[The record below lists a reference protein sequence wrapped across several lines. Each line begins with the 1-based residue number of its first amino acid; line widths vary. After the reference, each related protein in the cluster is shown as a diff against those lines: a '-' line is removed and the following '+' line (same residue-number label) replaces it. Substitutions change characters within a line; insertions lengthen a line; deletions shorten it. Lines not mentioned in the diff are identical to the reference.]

1 MSGLILRQHPQEP
14 QGPVPTTQL
23 LRACQVSGE
32 QPHGSCVPAEGICT
46 LRASGSWLW
55 EMMRA
60 TVLHGCQL
68 QRGQEER
75 DPETHPY
82 GWQSTALPLG
92 TTSGSIGYASH

>member
-1 MSGLILRQHPQEP
+1 MLHRALPLNGAGSDEQLLCDELFPAAEIPVSGLILRQHPQEP
-14 QGPVPTTQL
+14 QGPIPTTQL
-23 LRACQVSGE
+23 LRACRVPGE

-68 QRGQEER
+68 Q
-75 DPETHPY
+75 
-82 GWQSTALPLG
+82 
-92 TTSGSIGYASH
+92 